1 MKVTDLITTSAFV
14 ASFAF
19 AASTLAGETDHF
31 AQLDTDGNGM
41 ISTEEAAADPKLS
54 QGWAAADANKDG
66 QLERAEFSALEEKSK
81 MEMGK

>member
-1 MKVTDLITTSAFV
+1 MKITDLIATAAFV

-41 ISTEEAAADPKLS
+41 ISTEEAAADPTLVES
-54 QGWAAADANKDG
+54 WTVVDVNQDG

-81 MEMGK
+81 SEMAK